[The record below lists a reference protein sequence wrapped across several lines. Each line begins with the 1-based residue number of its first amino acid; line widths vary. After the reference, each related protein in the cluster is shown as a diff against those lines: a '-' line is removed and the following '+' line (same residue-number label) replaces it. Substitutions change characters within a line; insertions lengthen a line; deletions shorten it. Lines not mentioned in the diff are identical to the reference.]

1 MNLLQGSRGKVK
13 LRIFGDYV
21 RGKID
26 GGNGLECI
34 NLPRLGTGLDCVFNC
49 FHANVELTNVFK
61 QEDVGPLETET
72 DGYNMLD
79 TQLTYHV
86 HEKDESRSEIF
97 VKGTSLLDHDA
108 RQHSSFIK
116 DRAPLVGRSGMIGLR
131 ARY

>member
-26 GGNGLECI
+26 GGNDLECI
-34 NLPRLGTGLDCVFNC
+34 NLPRLGTGLDCVFNR
-49 FHANVELTNVFK
+49 FHVNVELTNVFK

-79 TQLTYHV
+79 TQLTYQV
-86 HEKDESRSEIF
+86 HKKMNLGRRYLLKVLACLTTMSVNIVHLSRI
-97 VKGTSLLDHDA
+97 VRLL
-108 RQHSSFIK
+108 
-116 DRAPLVGRSGMIGLR
+116 LVGPV
-131 ARY
+131 